1 MLFPFQG
8 KHCVYHI
15 YQSNYAVIANATNS
29 KKHAHDISGPI
40 IKWMRV
46 MFDCN
51 LKFASFSQPIR
62 CKTIPSCDMD
72 TPLVASLRAF
82 LVPSI
87 CFMSDWL
94 LELAWF

>member
-1 MLFPFQG
+1 MPL
-8 KHCVYHI
+8 
-15 YQSNYAVIANATNS
+15 IA

-51 LKFASFSQPIR
+51 LKFASLSRPIR

-72 TPLVASLRAF
+72 TPLVASLRTF
-82 LVPSI
+82 LVSSI

>member
-1 MLFPFQG
+1 MKKICYSLF
-8 KHCVYHI
+8 KA
-15 YQSNYAVIANATNS
+15 SIAYINLIMQWLQMPLIA

-51 LKFASFSQPIR
+51 LKFASLSRPIR

-72 TPLVASLRAF
+72 THKLEDISSFFNLLYVWLVVGTSLV
-82 LVPSI
+82 LV
-87 CFMSDWL
+87 
-94 LELAWF
+94 